1 MAAREQLDQ
10 QAVHPVYVI
19 VWDNV
24 NFHCAVPIRVVHKQ
38 PGLHFFPPCNPLP
51 ESNTGVFLCMEV
63 EGL

>member
-38 PGLHFFPPCNPLP
+38 PGLHKRFLSTLQPP
-51 ESNTGVFLCMEV
+51 S
-63 EGL
+63 